1 MYIPLRIVFTGLLF
15 YAAYRFGK
23 AVGKEE
29 SREKGEAR
37 QLIESKKE

>member
-1 MYIPLRIVFTGLLF
+1 MYIPLRIVFTGVLF

-29 SREKGEAR
+29 ENADLKEK
-37 QLIESKKE
+37 IETTGK